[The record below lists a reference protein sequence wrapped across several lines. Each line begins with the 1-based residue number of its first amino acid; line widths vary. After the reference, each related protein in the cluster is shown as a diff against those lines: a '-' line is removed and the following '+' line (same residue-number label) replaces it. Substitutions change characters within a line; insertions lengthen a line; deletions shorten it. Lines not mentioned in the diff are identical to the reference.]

1 MRLGVEKAAAGLR
14 LRLDDSHREVR
25 SSKKVRCRLQHCCYG
40 IVARDAFLGVIAVV
54 TCRRNLFDW
63 RGMRSMLRPNG
74 PRSSAPV
81 TGARRW
87 LSGAM
92 ERFCDELR
100 WERERRKVSIETI
113 CEETK
118 VSSRHLHAL
127 EAGEYG
133 QLPGGVFR
141 KGIVRSYLG
150 ALGLDEEAWIERFE
164 ASLRES
170 GAASADANDWTE
182 FAENVR
188 RNRIGTESATG
199 MRWMGVGIMLVSLV
213 ALGWGVW
220 KFALHGRLF

>member
-1 MRLGVEKAAAGLR
+1 
-14 LRLDDSHREVR
+14 
-25 SSKKVRCRLQHCCYG
+25 
-40 IVARDAFLGVIAVV
+40 
-54 TCRRNLFDW
+54 
-63 RGMRSMLRPNG
+63 
-74 PRSSAPV
+74 
-81 TGARRW
+81 
-87 LSGAM
+87 M

-118 VSSRHLHAL
+118 VSSRHLLAL
-127 EAGEYG
+127 EAGEYS

-141 KGIVRSYLG
+141 KGIVRSYLS
-150 ALGLDEEAWIERFE
+150 ALGLDEEPWIERFE

-170 GAASADANDWTE
+170 GAAGTDGNDWIE

-188 RNRIGTESATG
+188 RNRAGIERATG
-199 MRWMGVGIMLVSLV
+199 TRWMGVGIMVVSLV

>member
-1 MRLGVEKAAAGLR
+1 MLG
-14 LRLDDSHREVR
+14 
-25 SSKKVRCRLQHCCYG
+25 
-40 IVARDAFLGVIAVV
+40 
-54 TCRRNLFDW
+54 
-63 RGMRSMLRPNG
+63 PNG
-74 PRSSAPV
+74 PRRNASV
-81 TGARRW
+81 TDARRW

-118 VSSRHLHAL
+118 VSSRHLLAL

-141 KGIVRSYLG
+141 KGIVRSYVG
-150 ALGLDEEAWIERFE
+150 ALGLDEASWIERFE

-170 GAASADANDWTE
+170 GGTDADSNDWTE

-188 RNRIGTESATG
+188 KTRMQVESPTQWRWLGVLAMAGTLSVLAWFVW
-199 MRWMGVGIMLVSLV
+199 RSL
-213 ALGWGVW
+213 
-220 KFALHGRLF
+220 LH